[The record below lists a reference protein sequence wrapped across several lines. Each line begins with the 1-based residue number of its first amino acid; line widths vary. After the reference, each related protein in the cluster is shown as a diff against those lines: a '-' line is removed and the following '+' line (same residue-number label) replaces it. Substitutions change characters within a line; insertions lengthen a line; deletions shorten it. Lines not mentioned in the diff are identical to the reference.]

1 MKNKNNENNFFFI
14 KDYYKWILFSIQ
26 SDFVGTNV
34 RIKLMQDLSRFVG
47 FDNESILVEAL
58 KSGNGLA
65 VEYWFKK
72 YRSKLKKIA
81 NSKID
86 NSAVASEIV
95 QETFISCLQTLN
107 LFKGE
112 SSLLTWM
119 QSVMRHEIADFY
131 RKKYAKKFIKT
142 IPLSDLLLEQNYKNA
157 EDSAELVSVVLKKML
172 KKNRELL
179 LKKYVDCKRVKD
191 IAFETGVSSKS
202 VESDLF
208 RARQE
213 FRTLWLKLEAENV
226 WRSVSKTT

>member
-1 MKNKNNENNFFFI
+1 MH
-14 KDYYKWILFSIQ
+14 
-26 SDFVGTNV
+26 
-34 RIKLMQDLSRFVG
+34 DLNRFVG
-47 FDNESILVEAL
+47 FDNEVVLVEAL

-65 VEYWFKK
+65 VEYWFRQ
-72 YRSKLKKIA
+72 YRNKLKKLVS
-81 NSKID
+81 NKIE
-86 NSAVASEIV
+86 NPSVAAEIV

-131 RKKYAKKFIKT
+131 RKQYAKKFIKT

-157 EDSAELVSVVLKKML
+157 EDSAELVSVVLRKML

-179 LKKYVDCKRVKD
+179 LKKYVDCKKVKE
-191 IAFETGVSSKS
+191 IAIEMGASSKS

-226 WRSVSKTT
+226 